1 MGTGMKTLLLTAL
14 LFVSMAAHANYQN
27 NPQDIHSISTSEAD
41 SSARANTASSVDNRI
56 SETISSLVMVIPAC
70 NEGGGA
76 SGDGVSIGLSQRSP
90 SCVYMDGINSAIISA
105 QFFRAQARL
114 CPDDPAEQERLHK
127 KAHAAIDAIPDYLE
141 MQLEG
146 AKDRSKTASISA
158 WFKDTALPFIAS
170 LGIIKLLFL

>member
-1 MGTGMKTLLLTAL
+1 MNTFLFTFL
-14 LFVSMAAHANYQN
+14 LFVSMQATANYQN
-27 NPQDIHSISTSEAD
+27 NPQDINSLSTSEAD
-41 SSARANTASSVDNRI
+41 SSARANTASSVDSRI
-56 SETISSLVMVIPAC
+56 SKTISSLVMVIPAC
-70 NEGGGA
+70 NDGGGA

-146 AKDRSKTASISA
+146 AKDRSKTASFSA
-158 WFKDTALPFIAS
+158 WFKDTFLPIVAII
-170 LGIIKLLFL
+170 GIVVLL